1 MSKKRNRK
9 IQIRKRIKETTGKLT
24 FVDVVYM
31 ERKMGADGVVELY
44 STCTCD
50 TWRSSLEAKT
60 ITAIAKEAKQ
70 HVLESGHA
78 FRKHDSDPE

>member
-1 MSKKRNRK
+1 MKRNRK
-9 IQIRKRIKETTGKLT
+9 IQIRKRTKPTTGKLT

-31 ERKMGADGVVELY
+31 DREKNADGVTELF
-44 STCTCD
+44 SACTCD
-50 TWRSSLEAKT
+50 KWRSSSEAKT

-70 HVLESGHA
+70 HILESGHT